1 MNIARIVRIEPDG
14 KPFTTANG
22 TFYPFVVGFDDH
34 RSGQANSKSNPPPWK
49 VSEIVGY
56 EVTGQTPRG
65 ADKFKI
71 KRNPDANDGTYNPP
85 SGAEEHMEGDPLPPP
100 PLYRPAPV
108 KTAQP
113 PPQARSVAQ
122 NRPSE
127 HLPVNLPHG
136 ATVGGALARAV
147 DIYLAMGQAA
157 DTGVRW
163 DAPDIQFVE
172 QITRDLVEIQGRIE
186 RGEPPANQPF

>member
-22 TFYPFVVGFDDH
+22 TFYPYVVGFDDH

-49 VSEIVGY
+49 VGEVVGY

-71 KRNPDANDGTYNPP
+71 KRNPEPQDGTYNPP
-85 SGAEEHMEGDPLPPP
+85 HAEDHSNPDLE
-100 PLYRPAPV
+100 A
-108 KTAQP
+108 AQP
-113 PPQARSVAQ
+113 PARTYAPKAVAPRSVPQ

-127 HLPVNLPHG
+127 LPVNLPNG
-136 ATVGGALARAV
+136 QTVGMAVKAAV
-147 DIYLAMGQAA
+147 DIWLAGEEGKVGGWSEVTAA
-157 DTGVRW
+157 R
-163 DAPDIQFVE
+163 VE
-172 QITRDLVEIQGRIE
+172 EIARSIVAMNKRIE
-186 RGEPPANQPF
+186 SGHPQEWPQEENPF